1 MFTATHERKLVPSTI
16 CTWRDDDDDNDDGN
30 DDDDDDNDVDDEEEE
45 DDEDGS
51 SGGSTDVRRL
61 AIKVA
66 ITSEDC
72 TAGFL

>member
-16 CTWRDDDDDNDDGN
+16 CSWRDDDDNN
-30 DDDDDDNDVDDEEEE
+30 NNDDNDNNGDDG
-45 DDEDGS
+45 DADNNDEDGG

>member
-16 CTWRDDDDDNDDGN
+16 CSWRDDDDNNNDDNDNNGDDGDADNN
-30 DDDDDDNDVDDEEEE
+30 DDD
-45 DDEDGS
+45 GG

>member
-16 CTWRDDDDDNDDGN
+16 CSWRDDVNDNDDGG
-30 DDDDDDNDVDDEEEE
+30 DGDGDN
-45 DDEDGS
+45 DEDGG

>member
-16 CTWRDDDDDNDDGN
+16 CSWRDDDDNNNNDDNDNNGDDGDADNN
-30 DDDDDDNDVDDEEEE
+30 DDD
-45 DDEDGS
+45 GG

>member
-16 CTWRDDDDDNDDGN
+16 CSWRDDDDDNDDVNDDDDNNN
-30 DDDDDDNDVDDEEEE
+30 DDDDDDGDD
-45 DDEDGS
+45 DGGSS